1 MILVATGLLF
11 LVTLFSG
18 WLPLFT
24 YKKKI
29 KLNILISFC
38 SGAMIAMSFVHML
51 PMTFEQLGPD
61 SGYYILIGFL
71 FVYLLEKFSMVH
83 PCQEGDCNTHHL
95 GLSAFAGLSVHGIV
109 SGLSVGVALVS
120 AQSPSD
126 SFPIIFAFVLHKIPE
141 AFILATLLMQT
152 RSSPKNRYLLVLLFS
167 MIAPLGILISDYS
180 LHHLVSTG
188 LNLLLG
194 VSTGTFIYIAS
205 SDLLPNIHAED
216 KNRWLHLF
224 AFAAGVVVLA
234 LL

>member
-1 MILVATGLLF
+1 MILISVGLLF

-24 YKKKI
+24 YKKK
-29 KLNILISFC
+29 LNLDLLISFC

-51 PMTFEQLGPD
+51 PMTFEQLGLD
-61 SGYYILIGFL
+61 SGYYILTGFL

-83 PCQEGDCNTHHL
+83 PCQEGDCTTHHL
-95 GLSAFAGLSVHGIV
+95 GLPAFVGLSIHGII

-120 AQSPSD
+120 AQSFSEG
-126 SFPIIFAFVLHKIPE
+126 FPIIFAFILHKIPE

-152 RSSPKNRYLLVLLFS
+152 RFSQKNRYFLLLLFS
-167 MIAPLGILISDYS
+167 MIAPLGVLISDYS

-205 SDLLPNIHAED
+205 SDLLPNIHVSG
-216 KNRWLHLF
+216 KNRWLYLI
-224 AFAAGVVVLA
+224 AFVAGVVVLA
-234 LL
+234 ML